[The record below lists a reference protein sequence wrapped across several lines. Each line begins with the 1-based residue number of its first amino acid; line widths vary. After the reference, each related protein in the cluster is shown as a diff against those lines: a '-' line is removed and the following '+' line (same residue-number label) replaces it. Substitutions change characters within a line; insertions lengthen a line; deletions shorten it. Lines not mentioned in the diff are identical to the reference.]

1 MQWKSATNAN
11 LAMIRAHYNGGS
23 SSFMSLEVD
32 GAQYMSLQKSTLSV
46 NVAKDLAVTGTSTLT
61 GKVGIGQSPSGAQLE
76 VRTNTTE
83 TNVLALR
90 SGTSEIP
97 SGIYINYTS
106 AAPNNTVS
114 EFLYCSDNTAVR
126 ATIMSDG
133 GLKNY
138 QSNNADLSDERLK
151 VIHNPTA
158 SKWDAHAAL
167 EIVDYHYTESP
178 DTRLL
183 IGVGAHQA
191 GECDERL
198 CATDGWDTGSE
209 KYHAVYTKDLS
220 FYTMKT
226 VQECQARIEA
236 LEAALAAM

>member
-1 MQWKSATNAN
+1 MRIASTGAVT
-11 LAMIRAHYNGGS
+11 MS
-23 SSFMSLEVD
+23 S
-32 GAQYMSLQKSTLSV
+32 T
-46 NVAKDLAVTGTSTLT
+46 LAVTGTTTLT
-61 GKVGIGQSPSGAQLE
+61 GKVGIGQAVSSSQLE
-76 VRTNTTE
+76 VRTNSTE
-83 TNVLALR
+83 TNILALR

-106 AAPNNTVS
+106 ATPNNTVS
-114 EFLYCSDNTAVR
+114 QFLYCSDGTAVR
-126 ATIMSDG
+126 ATVMSNG

-138 QSNNADLSDERLK
+138 QSNNSDLSDERMK

-167 EIVDYHYTESP
+167 EVFDYHYTESP

-198 CATDGWDTGSE
+198 CDTDGWEIGDE
-209 KYHAVYTKDLS
+209 KYHAVYSKDLS

-226 VQECQARIEA
+226 VQECQARIEM
-236 LEAALAAM
+236 LEAALTELQGA